1 MVFGMAISN
10 SEYDTSGIHY
20 VWDPYGKLPNS
31 TGSKFLTIDA
41 TELVGG
47 KRWGVVLDATV
58 NEFTGLMSL
67 PLDQIPGGAQQWIDA
82 TSGDLHFMIRNDE
95 QNILGMLTIEG
106 WRDAWPKADEILGFD
121 TLRMHP
127 LNKFTFITKEVTFED
142 INGVYPYTDVSNFPG
157 PTDDYNNEDNYFD
170 LSVQIE
176 TLSFDPSTNEP
187 NLVTSTATYT
197 GSEFLDF
204 FTGGPNNTT
213 YISVGNKEGIWPDTV
228 HYKGTLQPIIVDFE
242 TSTVFKE
249 EWQTTDDF
257 SAVASI
263 TVDGSNN
270 DDVFISPSHGKYAWG
285 WAGNDWFKDVQI
297 DSGINPGRGADLI
310 VAAADTNT
318 SGSTAVWLEIDG
330 KWGANYIVRNVGSM
344 DGDIGTR
351 QQIDIEG
358 YAKIEDTVLG
368 NDQVKFRLG
377 LEEHEFVSEKG
388 VVIALD
394 DNFSARNTNVSE
406 GTLERIT
413 NITEIKSS
421 TANDIVDLTSISL
434 DGKFS
439 NLKIETLQGND
450 VIWGSS
456 SDEIILAGDGGDIV
470 FGGSGSDTLTGGGGA
485 DTFEFTATSGA
496 DTLLDYS
503 KADGDVLKF
512 YVRSGSAEETAE
524 FSISGNKLVWG
535 DVEVAFDGVA
545 NLNGTDLA
553 IKKQVIGSDA
563 IEDVVLSTVVGGNAV
578 KGPLQNALV
587 FADLNGNWVLD
598 ATENSVR
605 TAADGSFILTVASTD
620 TILVVLTDETT
631 IDTSSG
637 VVLDDFVM
645 SAPLGST
652 VITPLT
658 TLAET
663 TNLTSQDLS
672 AVLGLP
678 DIDIF
683 NFNPFGVGV
692 DASEALTV
700 EKISH
705 QLTNVIRSFSA
716 ALDASEDTNDDAFF
730 KSFDAVSDVVKDET
744 AAGSTI
750 DLGDQTFLEKIA
762 SELLLENTAIATIVP
777 AIANVNQ
784 AIENVSDLTS
794 SETANAFAVSNVLVD
809 QIFAISVAQLSTA
822 IVSDAIVMNEI

>member
-1 MVFGMAISN
+1 MAISN

-20 VWDPYGKLPNS
+20 IWDPYGKLPNS
-31 TGSKFLTIDA
+31 TGIKFLTIEA
-41 TELVGG
+41 NEIVNG
-47 KRWGVVLDATV
+47 KRWGVVLDPTV
-58 NEFTGLMSL
+58 NEFTGIRSL
-67 PLDQIPGGAQQWIDA
+67 PLNQITGGAQQWIDA
-82 TSGDLHFMIRNDE
+82 TSGDLHFLIRNDE

-106 WRDAWPKADEILGFD
+106 WRDAWPKADEISDFD
-121 TLRMHP
+121 TLRTHP
-127 LNKFTFITKEVTFED
+127 LNNISFITRDFTFED
-142 INGVYPYTDVSNFPG
+142 SNVDYPYMDVSSLPG
-157 PTDDYNNEDNYFD
+157 PSDDFNDEYNYFS
-170 LSVQIE
+170 LSVQIN
-176 TLSFDPSTNEP
+176 TTSFDPNSNEP
-187 NLVTSTATYT
+187 NWVTSTVTYT

-204 FTGGPNNTT
+204 FVGGPNITT
-213 YISVGNKEGIWPDTV
+213 YISVENKEGIWPDTL
-228 HYKGTLQPIIVDFE
+228 HYKGTLKPVIVDFE

-285 WAGNDWFKDVQI
+285 WSGDDWFKDVQTDTQI
-297 DSGINPGRGADLI
+297 STGLGADLI

-330 KWGANYIVRNVGSM
+330 KWDANYIVRNVGSM

-358 YAKIEDTVLG
+358 YAKIEDTILG

-388 VVIALD
+388 VVIALE
-394 DNFSARNTNVSE
+394 DNFSARNENVSE

-413 NITEIKSS
+413 HITEIQSS
-421 TANDIVDLTSISL
+421 TANDIIDLTSISL
-434 DGKFS
+434 DGRFS

-456 SDEIILAGDGGDIV
+456 SDEIILAGDGDDTV
-470 FGGSGSDTLTGGGGA
+470 FGGSGSDTLTGGDGA
-485 DTFEFTATSGA
+485 DTFEFTATSG
-496 DTLLDYS
+496 TNTILDYS

-512 YVRSGSAEETAE
+512 YVRSGSTEETSE
-524 FSISGNKLVWG
+524 FAISANKLVWG
-535 DVEVAFDGVA
+535 DVEIAFDGVS
-545 NLNGTDLA
+545 NLNGNDLA
-553 IKKQVIGSDA
+553 IKKQVIGSDVVEDITLTTEISGGA
-563 IEDVVLSTVVGGNAV
+563 I

-587 FADLNGNWVLD
+587 FADLNGNWELD
-598 ATENSVR
+598 ANENSVR
-605 TAADGSFILTVASTD
+605 TAADGSFQLTLTSTD
-620 TILVVLTDETT
+620 TNLVVLTDATT
-631 IDTSSG
+631 IDTSAG
-637 VVLDDFVM
+637 VILDDFVM
-645 SAPLGST
+645 SAPAGSA

-658 TLAET
+658 TLSET
-663 TNLTSQDLS
+663 TNLTSQELS

-683 NFNPFGVGV
+683 SFNPFSVGV
-692 DASEALTV
+692 DEAEAVAV

-705 QLTNVIRSFSA
+705 QLTNVIRTFSA
-716 ALDASEDTNDDAFF
+716 ALDAYGDTSGDAFF
-730 KSFDAVSDVVKDET
+730 KSLDAISDVVKDET

-750 DLGDQTFLEKIA
+750 DLSDQTFLEKIA
-762 SELLLENTAIATIVP
+762 SELILENATTAAIVP

-784 AIENVSDLTS
+784 AIETVSDLTS
-794 SETANAFAVSNVLVD
+794 SETANAFAVSNVLVE
-809 QIFAISVAQLSTA
+809 QILNINVDQLSTA
-822 IVSDAIVMNEI
+822 IVSEAIVTNEI